1 MKLGLV
7 AFVWI
12 ALTCATT
19 VMGQQG
25 GAVDSSNATNNTS
38 NTSKKQAIAPVQT
51 TVIVTATRS
60 EAEMDKVPA
69 STSVIPEAEIQSR
82 NITLIDQSLNLL
94 PGIIL
99 TRTKGMADSMPAI
112 GIRGFGGSGS
122 SQSRTLIMLDGEPLN
137 DGYTGQVLL
146 TTIPTSEI
154 ERVEV
159 VRGPYSALYGGNAMG
174 GVVNILTHPVDQ
186 RNFEL
191 NSQFGSQNTGNY
203 SANYSERFLGKLGIS
218 AGYQRGQTVGYPST
232 LTTKTASTG
241 TSGTLVT
248 GAQTTV
254 TTAGSQTFIIGDSGH
269 NWYNQDGVRARAE
282 YAFSNKTTAFLQY
295 IRQQDFYGYGRY
307 HSYLEDANG
316 KTINSGTVHFAVN
329 GVSKQMTVTPVT
341 FMPSGPGGTGSNF
354 FQTRIIHSISKHQMV
369 EASGGLVDQPLS
381 WYSTPGSAADFG
393 TGAGTT
399 SSTPSRSWHANAMWS
414 LADSV
419 AGNLL
424 FGSEFKRASAEA
436 GTYSLSSY
444 IDRNTKT
451 AQTYMASG
459 KSNNFALYGQEQYN
473 ITKRLL
479 VTAGGRFDHWATM
492 DGKSNSFD
500 ATGQVSYADRSEN
513 AYNGK
518 LAALYQFKSGTTLR
532 ASIGN
537 AFRNPPVYNLYRT
550 WTSSS
555 GILYKSNPSLDP
567 EKLFSWEAGIRQTL
581 GLNVQAEATY
591 FENRVSNLIYS
602 ATDYSV
608 DSTGKTI
615 VQRNAGKALTRG
627 AEFSAKDRLASWL
640 ELSLSYTYNNAVIT
654 ENASIPATVGKQ
666 VTRVPRNAAAGMLSA
681 SKGRWSG
688 SLTERFVGHVHS
700 TDQNT
705 DVRWGVPGAYDGYWL
720 AGGALNYQVSK
731 HFTVYGSVDNLLDR
745 YYYQYYISPGR
756 TTIGGVRFHL

>member
-1 MKLGLV
+1 MRLRLV
-7 AFVWI
+7 ACAWMGLI
-12 ALTCATT
+12 CAT
-19 VMGQQG
+19 VGIGQQS
-25 GAVDSSNATNNTS
+25 APSDPSNSTS
-38 NTSKKQAIAPVQT
+38 DTSKKQAIAPVKT

-60 EAEMDKVPA
+60 EIDTEKVPA
-69 STSVIPEAEIQSR
+69 STSVILDTEIRAR

-94 PGIIL
+94 PGVIL

-112 GIRGFGGSGS
+112 GMRGFGGSGS

-174 GVVNILTHPVDQ
+174 GVVNILTKPVDR

-232 LTTKTASTG
+232 LTTKTATTG

-248 GAQTTV
+248 GAPATV
-254 TTAGSQTFIIGDSGH
+254 TTAGAQTFIIGDSGH
-269 NWYNQDGVRARAE
+269 NWYNQDGIRARAE

-295 IRQQDFYGYGRY
+295 IRQQDSYGYGRY
-307 HSYLEDANG
+307 HSYLQDANG
-316 KTINSGTVHFAVN
+316 KAISSGTVHFTVD
-329 GVSKQMTVTPVT
+329 GISKQMTVTPVT
-341 FMPSGPGGTGSNF
+341 FMPSANGGVGSNF
-354 FQTRIIHSISKHQMV
+354 FQARLLHSVSNRQMV
-369 EASGGLVDQPLS
+369 EASGGLTDQPVS
-381 WYSTPGSAADFG
+381 WYNTPGSTANYG
-393 TGAGTT
+393 TGAGST
-399 SSTPSRSWHANAMWS
+399 SSSPSRSWHANAMWS
-414 LADSV
+414 LTESV

-424 FGSEFKRASAEA
+424 FGTEYKRASAGA
-436 GTYSLSSY
+436 SNYNLSAYVDKST
-444 IDRNTKT
+444 RT
-451 AQTYMASG
+451 AQTYTASG
-459 KSNNFALYGQEQYN
+459 KSNNFALYGQDQYN
-473 ITKRLL
+473 LSKQLL
-479 VTAGGRFDHWATM
+479 VTVGGRFDHWSAI

-500 ATGQVSYADRSEN
+500 ATGQVNYPNRTEN
-513 AYNGK
+513 AYSGK

-532 ASIGN
+532 ASVGN

-555 GILYKSNPSLDP
+555 GTVYKSNPDLDP
-567 EKLFSWEAGIRQTL
+567 EKLFSWEAGIRQSL
-581 GLNVQAEATY
+581 GVNLQAEATY

-602 ATDYSV
+602 ATDYTI
-608 DSTGKTI
+608 DPTGKTV

-627 AEFSAKDRLASWL
+627 AEFSAKDRLAPWL

-666 VTRVPRNAAAGMLSA
+666 VTRVPRNAAAGMLAA

-705 DVRWGVPGAYDGYWL
+705 DVRWGVPGAYDGYL
-720 AGGALNYQVSK
+720 LTGGALNYQVNK
-731 HFTVYGSVDNLLDR
+731 HFTIYGSVDNLLDR

-756 TTIGGVRFHL
+756 TTMGGVRFHL